1 MSEKIKVFSSFKI
14 LCGKVVGDWF
24 EAANQALANQTNF
37 NVGLSGGSTPRYVF
51 QYLAEFEKWKK
62 IPWNIVHI
70 FWVDERCVAP
80 DHSESNYQI
89 VYNLMLKEI
98 SIPED
103 NIHRIHGENDPL
115 FEAGRYEDELKKHF
129 ALGSGENPSLDWI
142 FLGVGLDG
150 HTASIFP
157 GSIFENSPSQFCVAT
172 THPDTGQNR
181 ISLSLPVINAS
192 KRITVMVA
200 GQDKAA
206 IVSKILN
213 PPFEGS
219 ELPAGK
225 IRPLN
230 GNVDWVLD
238 ELAASQLKK

>member
-1 MSEKIKVFSSFKI
+1 M
-14 LCGKVVGDWF
+14 
-24 EAANQALANQTNF
+24 
-37 NVGLSGGSTPRYVF
+37 
-51 QYLAEFEKWKK
+51 
-62 IPWNIVHI
+62 
-70 FWVDERCVAP
+70 
-80 DHSESNYQI
+80 
-89 VYNLMLKEI
+89 
-98 SIPED
+98 
-103 NIHRIHGENDPL
+103 
-115 FEAGRYEDELKKHF
+115 
-129 ALGSGENPSLDWI
+129 DWI

-157 GSIFENSPSQFCVAT
+157 GSIFENSSSQFCGAT
-172 THPDTGQNR
+172 NHRDTGQNR

-192 KRITVMVA
+192 QRITVMVA

-206 IVSKILN
+206 IVSQVLS

-230 GNVDWVLD
+230 GNGDWVLD